1 MFSLKEILL
10 PQIKPA
16 LGCTEPAA
24 IALNASYLKEYIKN
38 NKILSPIKLTI
49 NTNLLKNAMYVPIP
63 NTGKKFG
70 VKLAFLLGFLCG
82 NKKKGLNIFE
92 NVDEK
97 CLKKAET
104 LINTIDVN
112 IIDGKEIYIKSEA
125 YGYEVITQKYHDYIS
140 FIRTPKK
147 EFKFSYNTEK
157 IDVTDIENWLKE
169 QNFDTLYDLIE
180 EERDFGYVKEAVDMN
195 MKLAEIGL
203 NNDCALNIG
212 KTFYGD
218 DLLSKILSITASAS
232 DARMEGVNFPAMS
245 LVGSGN
251 HGISAILPVWIYGM
265 EKNFNEKEVLKAVAL
280 SMLITLYIKMFIG
293 RLSPICGAAFASG
306 CGVAGA
312 IAYLQ
317 SGERDISKN
326 AISFVIQNIN
336 GVICD
341 GAKMACSLKVFLGA
355 KTGYE
360 SAIFALQ
367 GKPVYADGI
376 LENDITKSIR
386 NLKIIAKSMSGVDGS
401 IVEIM
406 KNKVI

>member
-1 MFSLKEILL
+1 MFTLKEILL

-24 IALNASYLKEYIKN
+24 IALNASYLRYYVN
-38 NKILSPIKLTI
+38 SDKISPIKLTI

-63 NTGKKFG
+63 NTGRKFG

-82 NKKKGLNIFE
+82 DKEKGLNIFE
-92 NVDEK
+92 NVNEK
-97 CLKKAET
+97 CLKEAEK
-104 LINTIDVN
+104 LFDYIDVN
-112 IIDGKEIYIKSEA
+112 IVEGNEIYIKSETC
-125 YGYEVITQKYHDYIS
+125 GYEVITQKYHDYIS
-140 FIRTPKK
+140 YIKTPKK
-147 EFKFSYNTEK
+147 EFKFTYNTEK
-157 IDVTDIENWLKE
+157 IDLNDIENWLMQ

-180 EERDFGYVKEAVDMN
+180 GERDFVFVKEAVDMN
-195 MKLAEIGL
+195 LKLAEIGL

-212 KTFYGD
+212 KTFDGD
-218 DLLSKILSITASAS
+218 DTLSKILSITASAS

-251 HGISAILPVWIYGM
+251 HGISAILPVWIYGI

-280 SMLITLYIKMFIG
+280 SMLITLYIKIFIG

-312 IAYLQ
+312 IAYLK
-317 SGERDISKN
+317 SGKRGISKN
-326 AISFVIQNIN
+326 AVSFVIQNIN

-341 GAKMACSLKVFLGA
+341 GAKMACSLKVFIGA

-360 SAIFALQ
+360 SAVFALQ
-367 GKPVYADGI
+367 GKQVYADGI
-376 LENDITKSIR
+376 LENDITESIR
-386 NLKIIAKSMSGVDGS
+386 NLKIIAKSMKGVDGS